1 MEAQRHGRICFQASF
16 QSRESRCPARGL
28 QWQVDSVALEIL
40 YGWGQLSSNQSKGSC
55 SGELYGTHNSPTA
68 GRDFTSFVTKS
79 QKSLFQPLDPRTS
92 PELVGQDPGTF
103 FRGCGSSPAGGK
115 IWRTAKEASAEHRRE
130 PSEITTSGATAEHLK
145 GQIAR
150 RAFAGPRGFPP
161 RPTDE
166 SAIKS
171 QTPSEA
177 RRGIRM
183 CEGGWV
189 RRSTTL
195 KTKRLLA
202 GVQKPH
208 LPAEAA
214 CAIWRDMLEVGS
226 GPFAQG
232 QMVLL
237 QKY

>member
-189 RRSTTL
+189 RRFCC
-195 KTKRLLA
+195 RNIN
-202 GVQKPH
+202 G
-208 LPAEAA
+208 
-214 CAIWRDMLEVGS
+214 R
-226 GPFAQG
+226 
-232 QMVLL
+232 
-237 QKY
+237 

>member
-150 RAFAGPRGFPP
+150 RGDLPETCGGGLVGWEKEPGKAAR
-161 RPTDE
+161 E
-166 SAIKS
+166 SEPAQAK
-171 QTPSEA
+171 TPSLGLA
-177 RRGIRM
+177 VFLHGLLMSQLSSLRRLQRP
-183 CEGGWV
+183 GGEYECV
-189 RRSTTL
+189 
-195 KTKRLLA
+195 K
-202 GVQKPH
+202 
-208 LPAEAA
+208 
-214 CAIWRDMLEVGS
+214 EVG
-226 GPFAQG
+226 
-232 QMVLL
+232 
-237 QKY
+237 